1 MIDTDISAP
10 VSAARSEYRKI
21 AEMMNLDDSYLCKD
35 RNEANALAISIRRC
49 TYPLKGQGISHRR
62 NFSTVSRQE
71 EDGVRVW
78 KTNHAIRE
86 RNSK

>member
-62 NFSTVSRQE
+62 NFSTVTRKE
-71 EDGVRVW
+71 KDGVRVW
-78 KTNHAIRE
+78 KI
-86 RNSK
+86 NSPVQEYDIK

>member
-1 MIDTDISAP
+1 MIDTDISLP
-10 VSAARSEYRKI
+10 VSTARSKLKKL
-21 AEMMNLDDSYLCKD
+21 AEIMNLNDSYLCKN
-35 RNEANALAISIRRC
+35 RSEANALATSIRRC

-86 RNSK
+86 SNGK

>member
-1 MIDTDISAP
+1 MIDTDISLP
-10 VSAARSEYRKI
+10 VSTARSKLKKL
-21 AEMMNLDDSYLCKD
+21 AEIMNLNDSYLCKN
-35 RNEANALAISIRRC
+35 RSEANALATSIRRC
-49 TYPLKGQGISHRR
+49 KFNKAR

-86 RNSK
+86 SNGK